1 MTVLSQLT
9 AAVRSAWLLWV
20 FLLGILPAYADVD
33 GPEFHTQGW
42 GVVTLI
48 GPKSSRL
55 QALVDVIARV
65 NGDEGQ
71 IDLAAIRPGLGIK
84 LNEHLQ
90 VWGGYSYVP
99 RFQPRR
105 FDEHQLWQQAVI
117 LHRMGRVS
125 GFHRVRFEER
135 FLENTPTLYRLRV
148 LDRGTLPLGKTG
160 RWSLIGFN
168 EVWFNLNNQ
177 VSSAPSGFQLNRT
190 FIGLGRTL
198 GRSMRLEGGYM
209 VEFQNVSAPRQDQ
222 VNSSLFLHLFI
233 QP

>member
-1 MTVLSQLT
+1 
-9 AAVRSAWLLWV
+9 
-20 FLLGILPAYADVD
+20 
-33 GPEFHTQGW
+33 
-42 GVVTLI
+42 
-48 GPKSSRL
+48 
-55 QALVDVIARV
+55 
-65 NGDEGQ
+65 
-71 IDLAAIRPGLGIK
+71 LAALRPGLGLK
-84 LNEHLQ
+84 LNDHLQ

-105 FDEHQLWQQAVI
+105 FDEHQLWQQAII
-117 LHRMGRVS
+117 LHRMGRVN
-125 GFHRVRFEER
+125 GFHRIRLEER
-135 FLENTPTLYRLRV
+135 FLENTATLYRLRI
-148 LDRGTLPLGKTG
+148 LDRGTLPLGKTK

-177 VSSAPSGFQLNRT
+177 PTAAPSGFQLNRT